1 MLRRQAGGMGS
12 TPPNTNFRKERVES
26 PRLLLESVLH
36 RHRRPDKVG
45 VVNAVCLGARADEAS
60 WQLPRGNDAARTQ
73 RLIQTGR
80 ALAQATETGHA
91 RGKNVANTATT
102 RGNDAATAWKTH
114 GQNRAR
120 NRHTCE
126 HQSFVYGAMSKPG
139 LAPSLQ
145 QHRNVALLL
154 LRPVLP
160 HLPEGLLR
168 ETTIR
173 CSSLNPLAREI

>member
-80 ALAQATETGHA
+80 ALAQATETGRD
-91 RGKNVANTATT
+91 RGKNVAKTVTT
-102 RGNDAATAWKTH
+102 WQRRGHRVENPWPKPGKKTSH
-114 GQNRAR
+114 VR
-120 NRHTCE
+120 T
-126 HQSFVYGAMSKPG
+126 SFVSNTVP
-139 LAPSLQ
+139 
-145 QHRNVALLL
+145 
-154 LRPVLP
+154 
-160 HLPEGLLR
+160 
-168 ETTIR
+168 
-173 CSSLNPLAREI
+173 